1 MLIGGDNIPYG
12 SSDDNIAHGSSDN
25 NMAHRKNE
33 YNTEDYKSD
42 SDDIM
47 IISSDEDVGE
57 DQDVGEMD
65 SGVDDENDDNGIY
78 IINDNNET
86 AVGMLQLRT
95 LTQTLVLMLRKTAEY
110 IGSETIFTVVFLEKD
125 YYKHHCKQT
134 SI

>member
-12 SSDDNIAHGSSDN
+12 SSDN
-25 NMAHRKNE
+25 NMAHRNNE

-78 IINDNNET
+78 IINDNYET

-95 LTQTLVLMLRKTAEY
+95 LTQTLVLIVRKTAEY

-125 YYKHHCKQT
+125 YY
-134 SI
+134 